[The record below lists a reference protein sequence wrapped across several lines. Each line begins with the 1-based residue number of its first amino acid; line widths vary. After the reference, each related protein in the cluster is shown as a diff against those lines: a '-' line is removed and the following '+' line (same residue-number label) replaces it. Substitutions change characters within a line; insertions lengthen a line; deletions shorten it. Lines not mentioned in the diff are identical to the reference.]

1 MATNAQFGAQPYIEV
16 AQVSVANTNRDGT
29 GTTVLLTSGPATAAG
44 DGVGKRISRVW
55 VARPGTSSNT
65 VVCFYYSID
74 GGTTKR
80 LISEWNIPSYTAS
93 TTTQQA
99 IHYAMDL
106 TGLVLPGST
115 GGQAVQLYA
124 STQIA
129 TTLNIFVESASL

>member
-1 MATNAQFGAQPYIEV
+1 MATTAQFGAQPFLEV
-16 AQVSVANTNRDGT
+16 AQVSTANTNRDGT
-29 GTTVLLTSGPATAAG
+29 GTTVLLTSGPATAAA

-55 VARPGTSSNT
+55 VTRPGTSSNANVT
-65 VVCFYYSID
+65 FYYSTD

-80 LISEWNIPSYTAS
+80 LISEWNIPAYTAS

-99 IHYAMDL
+99 VHYCMDL
-106 TGLVLPGST
+106 TGMVLPGAT

-124 STQIA
+124 ATTVA